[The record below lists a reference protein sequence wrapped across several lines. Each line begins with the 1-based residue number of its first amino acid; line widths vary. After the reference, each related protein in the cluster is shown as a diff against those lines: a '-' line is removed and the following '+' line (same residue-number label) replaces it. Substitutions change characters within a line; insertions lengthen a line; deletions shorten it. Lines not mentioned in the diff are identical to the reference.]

1 MIEGLAGRVEASLI
15 LWQRLAEA
23 AMGGTG
29 PSTSNDGIWTSD
41 GHEVFHSECFQV
53 ADTWAPQF
61 SHLIAAFDPSSVL
74 RLVAGMREIVELAF
88 RTAAQ
93 IDGEWACCHS
103 AEDIAAG
110 MCPETP
116 IDGIPELRA
125 LASML
130 GIETSNEETNDNRY

>member
-1 MIEGLAGRVEASLI
+1 MDRRRMTEGLAVRIDAALAD
-15 LWQRLAEA
+15 WQVLANA
-23 AMGGTG
+23 ALGGTG
-29 PSTSNDGIWTSD
+29 PGTSNDGTWTSD
-41 GHEVFHSECFQV
+41 GYEVFHSKCFQV

-103 AEDIAAG
+103 AEDI
-110 MCPETP
+110 
-116 IDGIPELRA
+116 
-125 LASML
+125 
-130 GIETSNEETNDNRY
+130 